1 MGEAGWRELHQT
13 YRFEHIFSWLGL
25 TQEQLQSTF
34 GVNKGGKLW
43 HQFNLSRRLPFTRW
57 VIAMGIPLT
66 QATLNASRDGS
77 WQQLRERSEQSWRQ
91 LPFMGE
97 RRARQVF
104 QWLEDKEITALS
116 IWLAAQRITGFMP

>member
-1 MGEAGWRELHQT
+1 M
-13 YRFEHIFSWLGL
+13 
-25 TQEQLQSTF
+25 
-34 GVNKGGKLW
+34 
-43 HQFNLSRRLPFTRW
+43 
-57 VIAMGIPLT
+57 IAMGIPLT

-97 RRARQVF
+97 RRARQVI

-116 IWLAAQRITGFMP
+116 NWLAAQRITGFMP

>member
-1 MGEAGWRELHQT
+1 
-13 YRFEHIFSWLGL
+13 
-25 TQEQLQSTF
+25 
-34 GVNKGGKLW
+34 
-43 HQFNLSRRLPFTRW
+43 
-57 VIAMGIPLT
+57 MGIPLT

-97 RRARQVF
+97 RRARQVI

-116 IWLAAQRITGFMP
+116 NWLAAQRITGFMP